1 MRVVS
6 GKYKGRK
13 LESVPGDS
21 TRPILSRLRQ
31 SLFDG
36 LGSEIEGASF
46 LDLFAGTGSVGIEAL
61 SRGASHVTFVD
72 IEKLA
77 VQTIKKNLHHLDG
90 LHDLDEKKSE
100 RLPKVSIHHMD
111 AFSFL
116 RNCQRTFDFIFIA
129 PPQYLGIAT
138 EALGTLAERVSLLA
152 GICIVQVDPKEWESV
167 VDYKTLERIRDK
179 RYGNTQFVFYCP
191 KTAE

>member
-36 LGSEIEGASF
+36 LGPEIEDASF

-77 VQTIKKNLHHLDG
+77 IQTIQKNLQNLDCCAG
-90 LHDLDEKKSE
+90 LDENRAEKFSNAS
-100 RLPKVSIHHMD
+100 VHHMD

-116 RNCQRTFDFIFIA
+116 RNCKRTFDFIFIA
-129 PPQYLGIAT
+129 PPQYLGLAAD
-138 EALGTLAERVSLLA
+138 ALESLAERISLLK
-152 GICIVQVDPKEWESV
+152 GTCIIQVDPKEW
-167 VDYKTLERIRDK
+167 VDVPGYKTLERIRDK
-179 RYGNTQFVFYCP
+179 RYGNTQFIFYRP
-191 KTAE
+191 QIG